1 MPIPLLKA
9 LTQAGFGSR
18 RKMAD
23 AVREGRVRVN
33 GVVAAAFNQPVDSD
47 HDRLSLDGHEAVSP
61 ATPAAAVYLML
72 HKPPGMLSVT
82 TDDRGRRTISDLVPP
97 RYRRPDL
104 HPVGRL
110 DADSTG
116 LLLLTTDGELT
127 HRLTH
132 PRFEHEKEYLVTL
145 DGALDKAS
153 LARLEQGLLLAD
165 GRTAPATCRAVGSW
179 QGMPSYQVV
188 IHEGRKRQLRRMFA
202 ALDRQVRTLTRVRT
216 GTLRLGNLPEGKAR
230 ELSAAEIKELRR
242 QAGLA

>member
-33 GVVAAAFNQPVDSD
+33 GVVATAFNHEVDTAA
-47 HDRLSLDGHEAVSP
+47 DRVSLDGREAASST
-61 ATPAAAVYLML
+61 APAAFVYLIL
-72 HKPPGMLSVT
+72 HKPPGVLSVT
-82 TDDRGRRTISDLVPP
+82 TDDRGRRTIADLVPP

-110 DADSTG
+110 DGNSTG
-116 LLLLTTDGELT
+116 LLLLTNDGELT

-145 DGALDKAS
+145 DAALDQAS
-153 LARLEQGLLLAD
+153 IERLEKGLLLAD
-165 GRTAPATCRAVGSW
+165 GRTSPAVCRAAGSW
-179 QGMPSYQVV
+179 QGQPAYQVV

-202 ALDRQVRTLTRVRT
+202 ALDRQVRTLKRVRT

-242 QAGLA
+242 QAGLV